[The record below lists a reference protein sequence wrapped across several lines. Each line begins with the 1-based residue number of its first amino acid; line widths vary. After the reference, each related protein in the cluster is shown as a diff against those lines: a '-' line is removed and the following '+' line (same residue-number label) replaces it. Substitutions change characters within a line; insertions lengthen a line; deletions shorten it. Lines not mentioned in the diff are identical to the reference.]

1 MLERERVIVGGLLL
15 LLALVIL
22 GFFVHRDPLFPG
34 SLAGGVL
41 GVSAATLMLAPL
53 VYLIIK
59 RVPVLKRTVTKFT
72 SLRTLLSIHIY
83 AGVLAPILGVLH
95 SGHRFESAL
104 GIWLTALMLVVA
116 FSGFAGRHLLQRL
129 AATVREDRDMAPQ
142 LERLFLDLRTVHM
155 GRTPPADDVMR
166 IADAIADT
174 ELEADA
180 AVWLRGVFK
189 RWLAC
194 HIVIALILYGLLA
207 LHVWTAWYFGIR
219 WLT

>member
-1 MLERERVIVGGLLL
+1 MLERERTIVGGLLL
-15 LLALVIL
+15 LAALVIL
-22 GFFVHRDPLFPG
+22 GFFIHRDPLFPG

-41 GVSAATLMLAPL
+41 GVSAAALMLVPL

-59 RVPVLKRTVTKFT
+59 RVPLFKRNVTKFA
-72 SLRTLLSIHIY
+72 SMRTLLSVHIY
-83 AGVLAPILGVLH
+83 AGVLAPILGILH

-116 FSGFAGRHLLQRL
+116 FSGYAGRHLLQRL
-129 AATVREDRDMAPQ
+129 AATARDNRDAATKLEQ
-142 LERLFLDLRTVHM
+142 LFQRTRSEYS
-155 GRTPPADDVMR
+155 GQASPANDVMR

-174 ELEADA
+174 RIEADA
-180 AVWLRGVFK
+180 SAWLRGIFT

-194 HIVIALILYGLLA
+194 HIIIASILYGLLA

>member
-1 MLERERVIVGGLLL
+1 MLERERAIVGGLLFL
-15 LLALVIL
+15 SALVVF
-22 GFFVHRDPLFPG
+22 GFFIHRDPLFPG

-41 GVSAATLMLAPL
+41 GVSAAALMLVPL

-59 RVPVLKRTVTKFT
+59 RVPLFKRNVTKFVT
-72 SLRTLLSIHIY
+72 MRTLLSVHIY
-83 AGVLAPILGVLH
+83 AGVLAPILGILH

-116 FSGFAGRHLLQRL
+116 FSGYAGRHLLQRL
-129 AATVREDRDMAPQ
+129 AATTRDNRDAAIELEQLFRRLPRELSAEPSRSMEAI
-142 LERLFLDLRTVHM
+142 
-155 GRTPPADDVMR
+155 R

-174 ELEADA
+174 QIEADA
-180 AVWLRGVFK
+180 SAWLRGVFT

-194 HIVIALILYGLLA
+194 HIIIALILYGLLA